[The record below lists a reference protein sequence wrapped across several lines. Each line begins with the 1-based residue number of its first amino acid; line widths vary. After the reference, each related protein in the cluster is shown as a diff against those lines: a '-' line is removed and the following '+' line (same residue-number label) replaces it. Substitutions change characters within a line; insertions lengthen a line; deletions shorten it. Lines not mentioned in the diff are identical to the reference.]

1 MILLRAARH
10 TFYIHQSAVKQL
22 QYVVFIPVSSAKA
35 LLSIKKG
42 GPEKKK
48 KHDLRHLG
56 HYKLHAPGSLFPVQ
70 YVLAWTVQE

>member
-10 TFYIHQSAVKQL
+10 TFCIHQSAVKQL

-42 GPEKKK
+42 GAEKKQ
-48 KHDLRHLG
+48 HDLRHLG

-70 YVLAWTVQE
+70 YVPAWTVQE